1 MFSSFK
7 TRMTAPRA
15 VVAAIATAAALA
27 LTGCAVGPSARVSYD
42 ETVNFAAFKTFT
54 FAKPLG
60 TDKNGYQ
67 SIVSQNL
74 MAATQRE
81 LEARGMRLA
90 GSEAQLLI
98 NFNAKLTQKLQVDTI
113 PVGMGMSG
121 GYYGYRT
128 GMYGGWAMYNN
139 QAMTTP
145 YTEGTLNIDVVDAAA
160 KKMVWEGVVT
170 DTVTEKELNNVAAA
184 INVAVAAAFKK
195 YPVPLP
201 TPPAPKTGAA
211 PASTGS
217 SY

>member
-1 MFSSFK
+1 MHLAFR
-7 TRMTAPRA
+7 TRIAAP
-15 VVAAIATAAALA
+15 VAMAAALL
-27 LTGCAVGPSARVSYD
+27 LTGCAVGPTARVSYD
-42 ETVNFAAFKTFT
+42 QTADFTAFKTFT

-81 LEARGMRLA
+81 LEARGLRLA

-98 NFNAKLTQKLQVDTI
+98 NFNAKLTQKLQVDTV
-113 PVGMGMSG
+113 PVGWGMGG

-128 GMYGGWAMYNN
+128 GMYGGWAMYND
-139 QAMTTP
+139 QTITTP

-170 DTVTEKELNNVAAA
+170 DTVSEADLNNVQAA
-184 INVAVAAAFKK
+184 INTAVAAAFKK
-195 YPVPLP
+195 YPIPLP
-201 TPPAPKTGAA
+201 TPKPAPA
-211 PASTGS
+211 PASSGS